1 MLRTHTCG
9 ELSEKDS
16 GKKATLSGWV
26 DTIRAHGSLVF
37 IDLRDKYG
45 KTQIVITKSCPQ
57 LKEAKSLSVE
67 SCISIKGEVKK
78 RKPGT
83 ENKDLLTG
91 KIELLADSLIVFNK
105 SPPLPFEINDPYVNE
120 DVRLKSRFLDLRS
133 YKMQYNLE
141 LRHKLYKA
149 ILSHLDSRGFT
160 WLDTPMLAKST
171 PEGAR
176 DYIVPS
182 RVNPGQFYALPQSPQ
197 LFKQLFMIS
206 GLDKYF
212 QIARCFRDED
222 LRADRQPE
230 FTQLDIEM
238 SFIEIDDI
246 INEMELLM
254 KYLFKEL
261 LDVELKIPFSRITYK
276 DSLERYKT
284 DSPDMRK
291 KEEKFAFVWVVD
303 FPAFEYNKED
313 KRYYALHHPFTSPQ
327 DNADFSTPE
336 KIKAKAYDLVL
347 NGTEIGGGSIRIHS
361 QQMQKK
367 EFETLGIN
375 EKEAKEKFGFLLEA
389 LSYGAPPHGGIAF
402 GLDRLT
408 AIMTGNESIREVIP
422 FPKNKSAQDIMLN
435 APSEISEQ
443 QLKEANI
450 SINLKNNPKKTK

>member
-1 MLRTHTCG
+1 
-9 ELSEKDS
+9 
-16 GKKATLSGWV
+16 
-26 DTIRAHGSLVF
+26 
-37 IDLRDKYG
+37 
-45 KTQIVITKSCPQ
+45 
-57 LKEAKSLSVE
+57 
-67 SCISIKGEVKK
+67 
-78 RKPGT
+78 
-83 ENKDLLTG
+83 
-91 KIELLADSLIVFNK
+91 
-105 SPPLPFEINDPYVNE
+105 
-120 DVRLKSRFLDLRS
+120 
-133 YKMQYNLE
+133 MQYNLE

-367 EFETLGIN
+367 VFETLGIN